1 MFYPK
6 WIENFDKEISN
17 FIRNYKEKYCWK
29 VKLHKPTTFCI
40 MNVDKNHITQL
51 ISELYEMNV
60 KVETGYVG
68 EKFYKEKFM
77 ANPQK
82 KIKDNWLE
90 FNIRLIDYSD
100 NFIYAIKNMQI
111 DDLFIIGKEETEDI
125 GKYLKINV
133 GNNDFMIATIKNI
146 KAINDE
152 EREKEKKRNI
162 F

>member
-1 MFYPK
+1 
-6 WIENFDKEISN
+6 
-17 FIRNYKEKYCWK
+17 
-29 VKLHKPTTFCI
+29 
-40 MNVDKNHITQL
+40 
-51 ISELYEMNV
+51 
-60 KVETGYVG
+60 
-68 EKFYKEKFM
+68 
-77 ANPQK
+77 
-82 KIKDNWLE
+82 
-90 FNIRLIDYSD
+90 
-100 NFIYAIKNMQI
+100 MQI